1 MQRAFRYDGS
11 DMEQQIDAVD
21 TTKTYAVSFLKNY
34 NNISTTENGAAGY
47 RTTTSALVDL
57 NFKVASLRA
66 RTAQEITEGFIK
78 AFYEGPK
85 YAVKWLF
92 FLRDILE
99 GMGERRSFRICLKYL
114 AISQPKIVGA
124 VLKYVPQYGRYD
136 DLLVLL
142 DTPLAEKVA
151 TLYHKQLQRDLEAM
165 KNGER
170 ISLLAKWLPGN
181 NTSSAESRRHAG
193 ILRKY
198 FKMSPKQYRHTL
210 SELRSYSKVVETQL
224 SAAEWGA
231 VDYERV
237 PAKANLKYDHAFS
250 RHDRARRAEY
260 LEKVLLGESKLQ
272 SKGLMPYEI
281 VHRYV
286 EKSHF
291 LSDVLQEDL
300 LAELMWKKLTAE
312 GFQNEWGIDDAIVV
326 ADGSG
331 SMYTNVSGSSKVQAI
346 EVCYSLAIYFAEQ
359 LKGVFHNKA
368 ITFSGEP
375 QFIDLQN
382 GTGLKDKLEILRA
395 YAEVANTNIEA
406 VFDLLLQM
414 AVTNEVPAE
423 ELPGQVL
430 FISDMEFDSATEP
443 DYWERRYRHC
453 EWKPADEALF
463 TTIRK
468 KYEAAGYRMPRLI
481 FWNVCGR
488 TDTIPMVDNEEGL
501 CLLSGFSQNA
511 MKIAADR
518 EKKDP
523 WEALKK
529 VLDSPRYQPIGQA
542 IERIDA
548 QEDLAG

>member
-11 DMEQQIDAVD
+11 DMEQQINAVD
-21 TTKTYAVSFLKNY
+21 TTKPYAVRFLKSY

-47 RTTTSALVDL
+47 RTTTHALVDL

-66 RTAQEITEGFIK
+66 RCAREITEDFIK
-78 AFYEGPK
+78 AFYESPK

-92 FLRDILE
+92 FLRDIQE

-114 AISQPKIVGA
+114 AISQPKIARA

-142 DTPLAEKVA
+142 DTPLAEEVA
-151 TLYHKQLQRDLEAM
+151 ALYREQLQRDLEAM
-165 KNGER
+165 GKGEA
-170 ISLLAKWLPGN
+170 ISLLGKWLPGN
-181 NTSSAESRRHAG
+181 NTSSAEARRHAG

-210 SELRSYSKVVETQL
+210 SELRSYSKVVETQI

-237 PAKANLKYDHAFS
+237 SAKANLKYDSSFA
-250 RHDRARRAEY
+250 RHDYDRRAEY

-281 VHRYV
+281 VHRYA
-286 EKSHF
+286 EKNRY
-291 LSDVLQEDL
+291 LSGALQEDL
-300 LAELMWKKLTAE
+300 LAELMWKKMIAE
-312 GFQNEWGIDDAIVV
+312 GFQNEWGIDNAIVV

-368 ITFSGEP
+368 ITFSGRP
-375 QFIDLQN
+375 QFIDMK
-382 GTGLKDKLEILRA
+382 GDTKLKDKLEILCA

-414 AVTNEVPAE
+414 AVSNEVPAE

-430 FISDMEFDSATEP
+430 LISDMEFDSATEP
-443 DYWERRYRHC
+443 NYWEQRYLHR

-463 TTIRK
+463 TVIRK

-488 TDTIPMVDNEEGL
+488 TDTIPMVDNAEGL

-542 IERIDA
+542 TERIDA

>member
-66 RTAQEITEGFIK
+66 RCAREITEDFIK
-78 AFYEGPK
+78 AFYESPK

-92 FLRDILE
+92 FLRDIQE

-291 LSDVLQEDL
+291 LSDALQEDL

-414 AVTNEVPAE
+414 AVSNEVPAE

-430 FISDMEFDSATEP
+430 LISDMEFDSATEP